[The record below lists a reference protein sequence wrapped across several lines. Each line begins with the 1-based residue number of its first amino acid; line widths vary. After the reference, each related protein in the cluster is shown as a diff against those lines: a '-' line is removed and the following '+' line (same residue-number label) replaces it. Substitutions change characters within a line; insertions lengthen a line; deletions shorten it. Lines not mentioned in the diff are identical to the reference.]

1 VDQVVKHRVRCKIS
15 TIWQRRS
22 GISCTAESDFL
33 ATGPQRQVGDDL
45 GRTVPTYRLQLE
57 HELRRWHPFRAALR
71 AEDQSSFDSLFVY
84 ARTYA
89 DAGSA
94 AARPCPSEALF
105 MSMLLGLYQE
115 VQALRYALAAAVR
128 RTAESQEGNFNEYL
142 RRVQA
147 QL

>member
-1 VDQVVKHRVRCKIS
+1 M
-15 TIWQRRS
+15 
-22 GISCTAESDFL
+22 
-33 ATGPQRQVGDDL
+33 

-57 HELRRWHPFRAALR
+57 HELRRWHSFRAALR
-71 AEDQSSFDSLFVY
+71 AEDQSGFDSLFVY

-115 VQALRYALAAAVR
+115 VQALRHALAAAVR
-128 RTAESQEGNFNEYL
+128 RTAESQEENFNEYL

>member
-1 VDQVVKHRVRCKIS
+1 M
-15 TIWQRRS
+15 
-22 GISCTAESDFL
+22 
-33 ATGPQRQVGDDL
+33 

-57 HELRRWHPFRAALR
+57 HEQRHWHPFRAALR

-94 AARPCPSEALF
+94 AARPCPSEAIFL
-105 MSMLLGLYQE
+105 SMILGLYQE

-128 RTAESQEGNFNEYL
+128 RTAETQEENSNEYL
-142 RRVQA
+142 RGVQA
-147 QL
+147 EL

>member
-1 VDQVVKHRVRCKIS
+1 M
-15 TIWQRRS
+15 
-22 GISCTAESDFL
+22 
-33 ATGPQRQVGDDL
+33 

-57 HELRRWHPFRAALR
+57 HELRRWYSFRAALR
-71 AEDQSSFDSLFVY
+71 AEDQPSFDSLFVY

-115 VQALRYALAAAVR
+115 VQALRHALAAAVR
-128 RTAESQEGNFNEYL
+128 CTAEPQQEPLTAYP

-147 QL
+147 EL

>member
-1 VDQVVKHRVRCKIS
+1 M
-15 TIWQRRS
+15 
-22 GISCTAESDFL
+22 
-33 ATGPQRQVGDDL
+33 

-71 AEDQSSFDSLFVY
+71 AEDQPGFDSLFVY

-105 MSMLLGLYQE
+105 MSMLLGLYQD
-115 VQALRYALAAAVR
+115 VQALRHAPAAALR
-128 RTAESQEGNFNEYL
+128 RTTESQEDNSNEHQ

>member
-1 VDQVVKHRVRCKIS
+1 M
-15 TIWQRRS
+15 
-22 GISCTAESDFL
+22 
-33 ATGPQRQVGDDL
+33 

-57 HELRRWHPFRAALR
+57 HELRRWHSFRAALR
-71 AEDQSSFDSLFVY
+71 AEDQPSFDSLFVY

-115 VQALRYALAAAVR
+115 VQALRHALAAAVQR
-128 RTAESQEGNFNEYL
+128 ITETSEESLQGYPPIQAEH
-142 RRVQA
+142 
-147 QL
+147 

>member
-1 VDQVVKHRVRCKIS
+1 M
-15 TIWQRRS
+15 
-22 GISCTAESDFL
+22 
-33 ATGPQRQVGDDL
+33 

-57 HELRRWHPFRAALR
+57 HELHRWRQFRAALR
-71 AEDQSSFDSLFVY
+71 AEDQPGFDNLFVY

-94 AARPCPSEALF
+94 AARPCSSEALF

-128 RTAESQEGNFNEYL
+128 RTVQIEEENSNNCP

-147 QL
+147 EL